1 PGVPT
6 VRTRKQSGQALVE
19 LALMATILLWF
30 ALGTLDFGRIF
41 YTSLGLTNAAR
52 EGARR
57 ATLLAPAC
65 NVASVRPVVRA
76 EQAGLFPA
84 SVSDSVIGLSCATD
98 RMTVTITDY
107 PFEPI
112 TPFIANA
119 LGNGRVI
126 PLDASATMPVV
137 NQ

>member
-1 PGVPT
+1 

-57 ATLLAPAC
+57 ATALAPAC
-65 NVASVRPVVRA
+65 NVANVRPVVRA
-76 EQAGLFPA
+76 EQGGLFPA
-84 SVSDSVIGLSCATD
+84 SVPDSVIGLNCATD
-98 RMTVTITDY
+98 RMTVTIIDY

-119 LGNGRVI
+119 LGNGSVI
-126 PLDASATMPVV
+126 HLHASSTMPVV